1 MSLSKSTMGIQQIY
15 LLLQKYIDKQIGI
28 CMIVPKKSIGLIVLL
43 FMPCFAVGQNFVDS
57 TAFIQDSI
65 DIRTDSLTD
74 SLRQR
79 NAMYNCDTVRKDS
92 FRKQHRL
99 SFVRKEQGLT
109 RGISPN
115 AVKKQKFDPYKKKF
129 TDLRI
134 IETIG
139 SHIRR

>member
-1 MSLSKSTMGIQQIY
+1 MGIQQIY

-43 FMPCFAVGQNFVDS
+43 FMPCFAVGQNCMDS
-57 TAFIQDSI
+57 TAFRQDSI
-65 DIRTDSLTD
+65 DIRTD

-129 TDLRI
+129 TDMRI
-134 IETIG
+134 METIG
-139 SHIRR
+139 SHISR

>member
-1 MSLSKSTMGIQQIY
+1 MSLGKATKGIQQIY

-43 FMPCFAVGQNFVDS
+43 FMPCFAVGQNCMDS
-57 TAFIQDSI
+57 TAFRQDSI
-65 DIRTDSLTD
+65 DIRTD

-79 NAMYNCDTVRKDS
+79 NAMYNCDTVRNDS

-129 TDLRI
+129 TDMRI
-134 IETIG
+134 METIG

>member
-1 MSLSKSTMGIQQIY
+1 MGIQQIY

-28 CMIVPKKSIGLIVLL
+28 CMIVLKKSIGLIVLL
-43 FMPCFAVGQNFVDS
+43 FMPCFAVCQNCVDS
-57 TAFIQDSI
+57 TAFRQDSI
-65 DIRTDSLTD
+65 DIRTD

-79 NAMYNCDTVRKDS
+79 NAMYNCDTVRNDS

-129 TDLRI
+129 TDMRI
-134 IETIG
+134 MEAIG
-139 SHIRR
+139 SHISR

>member
-1 MSLSKSTMGIQQIY
+1 MGIQQIY

-43 FMPCFAVGQNFVDS
+43 FMPCFAVCQNCVDS
-57 TAFIQDSI
+57 TALRQDSI
-65 DIRTDSLTD
+65 DIRTD

-129 TDLRI
+129 TDMRI

-139 SHIRR
+139 SHISR

>member
-1 MSLSKSTMGIQQIY
+1 
-15 LLLQKYIDKQIGI
+15 
-28 CMIVPKKSIGLIVLL
+28 MIVPKKSIGLIALL
-43 FMPCFAVGQNFVDS
+43 FLHC
-57 TAFIQDSI
+57 
-65 DIRTDSLTD
+65 
-74 SLRQR
+74 LRQR

-115 AVKKQKFDPYKKKF
+115 AVKMQKFDPYKKKF

>member
-1 MSLSKSTMGIQQIY
+1 MGIQQIY

-43 FMPCFAVGQNFVDS
+43 FMPCFAVGQNCVDS
-57 TAFIQDSI
+57 IALRQDSI
-65 DIRTDSLTD
+65 DIRTDSL
-74 SLRQR
+74 RQR
-79 NAMYNCDTVRKDS
+79 NAIYNCDTVRKDS

-129 TDLRI
+129 TDMRI
-134 IETIG
+134 METIG
-139 SHIRR
+139 SHISR

>member
-1 MSLSKSTMGIQQIY
+1 MGIQQIY

-43 FMPCFAVGQNFVDS
+43 FMPCFAVCQNCMDS
-57 TAFIQDSI
+57 TALRQDSI
-65 DIRTDSLTD
+65 DIRTD

-115 AVKKQKFDPYKKKF
+115 AVKMQKFDPYKKKF

-139 SHIRR
+139 SHISR

>member
-1 MSLSKSTMGIQQIY
+1 MGIQQIY

-28 CMIVPKKSIGLIVLL
+28 CMIVLKKSIGLIVLL
-43 FMPCFAVGQNFVDS
+43 FMPCFAVGQNCMDC
-57 TAFIQDSI
+57 TAFRQDSI
-65 DIRTDSLTD
+65 DIRTD

>member
-1 MSLSKSTMGIQQIY
+1 
-15 LLLQKYIDKQIGI
+15 
-28 CMIVPKKSIGLIVLL
+28 MIVLKKSIGLIVLL
-43 FMPCFAVGQNFVDS
+43 FMPCFAVGQNCMDC
-57 TAFIQDSI
+57 T
-65 DIRTDSLTD
+65 RTD

-129 TDLRI
+129 TDMRI
-134 IETIG
+134 METIG

>member
-1 MSLSKSTMGIQQIY
+1 
-15 LLLQKYIDKQIGI
+15 
-28 CMIVPKKSIGLIVLL
+28 MIVPKKSIGLIVLL
-43 FMPCFAVGQNFVDS
+43 FMPCFAVCQNCVDS
-57 TAFIQDSI
+57 TALRQDSI
-65 DIRTDSLTD
+65 DIRTD

>member
-1 MSLSKSTMGIQQIY
+1 
-15 LLLQKYIDKQIGI
+15 
-28 CMIVPKKSIGLIVLL
+28 MIVPKKSIGLIVLL
-43 FMPCFAVGQNFVDS
+43 FMP
-57 TAFIQDSI
+57 
-65 DIRTDSLTD
+65 
-74 SLRQR
+74 
-79 NAMYNCDTVRKDS
+79 YS

-115 AVKKQKFDPYKKKF
+115 AVKMQKFDPYKKKF

>member
-1 MSLSKSTMGIQQIY
+1 MGIQQIY

-43 FMPCFAVGQNFVDS
+43 FMPCFAVGQNCMDS
-57 TAFIQDSI
+57 TAFRQDSI
-65 DIRTDSLTD
+65 DIRTD

-134 IETIG
+134 METIG
-139 SHIRR
+139 SHISR

>member
-1 MSLSKSTMGIQQIY
+1 
-15 LLLQKYIDKQIGI
+15 
-28 CMIVPKKSIGLIVLL
+28 MIVPKKSIGLIALL
-43 FMPCFAVGQNFVDS
+43 FLHCFAVGQNCVNS
-57 TAFIQDSI
+57 TAFRQDSI
-65 DIRTDSLTD
+65 DIGTD

-92 FRKQHRL
+92 FRKQHRQ

-115 AVKKQKFDPYKKKF
+115 AVKMQKFDPYKKKF

>member
-1 MSLSKSTMGIQQIY
+1 MGIQQIY

-43 FMPCFAVGQNFVDS
+43 FMPCFAVGQNCVDS
-57 TAFIQDSI
+57 TALRQDSI
-65 DIRTDSLTD
+65 DIRTD

-115 AVKKQKFDPYKKKF
+115 AVKMQKFDPYKKKF
-129 TDLRI
+129 TDMRI
-134 IETIG
+134 METIG
-139 SHIRR
+139 SHISR